1 MRDKIDAV
9 KPPEQALPPIA
20 EETLITEEKDL
31 PVSVV
36 EHSTVQVGGD
46 AVETLIAE
54 KRSGLRIRALRQKSS
69 LGLAELGR
77 HTGLSSS
84 FLSQLET
91 GRVVPTLRNL
101 A

>member
-1 MRDKIDAV
+1 MREKQDISKQTAPV
-9 KPPEQALPPIA
+9 PPPA
-20 EETLITEEKDL
+20 EEEVLLPEGKPQQAAQDHSDL
-31 PVSVV
+31 
-36 EHSTVQVGGD
+36 QVGSD
-46 AVETLIAE
+46 AVEALIAE
-54 KRSGLRIRALRQKSS
+54 KRIGLRIRALRQKSS